1 VGREKG
7 EEGFAL
13 VLVLWTFLL
22 LAVLVG
28 SLLLE
33 ARTSRRVAA
42 TETEHLRTRL
52 ILDGAINRAI
62 MALLDSR
69 DPLRLP
75 LDGAVQS
82 IQIFG
87 RTIALRTESEA
98 GKVDLNAAPPGL
110 LAALFAAEGV
120 SPAEAGLLA
129 ARVATWRAPSVGTAR
144 SEAIAAYQDAGRPYG
159 PRFAPF
165 RSVGELRLVLGMTDA
180 LQAAVAPL
188 TTVWSRDAS
197 IDRSVAGEALLR
209 ALETNGD
216 VLAATQRA
224 ARAKGSAAGANRA
237 PAVGESVTVAAAM
250 ESKDLVLERVAVIQ
264 VAGDRREPYRVL
276 AWR

>member
-1 VGREKG
+1 VRREKG

-33 ARTSRRVAA
+33 ARTSRTVAA
-42 TETEHLRTRL
+42 TGAEHLRARL

-62 MALLDSR
+62 LALLDAR

-82 IQIFG
+82 IPLFG
-87 RTIALRTESEA
+87 RNIALRTESEA
-98 GKVDLNAAPPGL
+98 GKVDLNAAPPRL
-110 LAALFAAEGV
+110 LAALFAGEGV
-120 SPAEAGLLA
+120 SPADAGLLA
-129 ARVATWRAPSVGTAR
+129 SRVATWRAPSVGTAR

-165 RSVGELRLVLGMTDA
+165 RSVGELRLVLGMSDA

-188 TTVWSRDAS
+188 ATVWSRDGS

-209 ALETNGD
+209 VLETNGD
-216 VLAATQRA
+216 ALAASQRA
-224 ARAKGSAAGANRA
+224 ARAKGSAAGANR
-237 PAVGESVTVAAAM
+237 PAALGEAVTIAATL
-250 ESKDLVLERVAVIQ
+250 ESKDFVLERVAVIQ